1 MHSQGN
7 SSRPMGIGAAWIP
20 ECRPGQGDK
29 VFPPNDA
36 LVCDPVQD
44 VKSHHLLLATA
55 AQNYGHNGFRIKQP
69 FDFGGRTGKI
79 VFDASCDPF
88 GPLFGWV
95 SLAVT
100 EDPISMPGYAIRG
113 NDEGSI
119 IPKNAVE
126 VHFANA
132 GGDSEMIVRHV
143 HVFKNY
149 ADTAYE
155 APSST
160 PHATRKLGKMNRYE
174 VLLSQTSIEV
184 RVSPYSEDGT
194 TFAAPTLVHR
204 QAIDLPF
211 SRGYVHLG
219 LHNHA
224 TLKYTQ
230 PDAYP
235 HQWGIVDASV
245 ARVDNVGFD
254 GPVIT
259 NWREYE
265 VPDSLVKFNEANPD
279 IPPDPHNPDKTG
291 YDVGYFISNDANAPQ
306 HTHTLKNVD
315 LSRVTRARLAVGL
328 WADLLSRQG
337 NIADYTLRARLNGK
351 AWRDR
356 KLNAEEQ
363 KFVSPPGPT
372 VVDGNGTKIGDPN
385 TQGRLALLIDI
396 PIEDLVAGDNTVQFA
411 GANLPMAHPPIVANV
426 DLVLTLD

>member
-7 SSRPMGIGAAWIP
+7 SDRPMGIGMAVIP
-20 ECRPGQGDK
+20 ECRPGMAGK
-29 VFPPNDA
+29 VLPPDDV
-36 LVCDPVQD
+36 LVCNPVQD

-69 FDFGGRTGKI
+69 FDFAGRTGKI

-95 SLAVT
+95 SVAVT

-132 GGDSEMIVRHV
+132 GGDSEITVRHV
-143 HVFKNY
+143 HLFRNY

-155 APSST
+155 APSSLL
-160 PHATRKLGKMNRYE
+160 HAARKWGKMNRYE

-194 TFAAPTLVHR
+194 TFGAPTLVHR

-235 HQWGIVDASV
+235 QWGIIDAPV
-245 ARVDNVGFD
+245 ARIDNVGFD

-265 VPDSLVKFNEANPD
+265 VPDSLVKYNGANPD
-279 IPPDPHNPDKTG
+279 IPPDPSNPENAAIE
-291 YDVGYFISNDANAPQ
+291 VGYFVGTDPNAPR
-306 HTHTLKNVD
+306 HTHQLKSVD
-315 LSRVTRARLAVGL
+315 LSRAVSARLAVGL
-328 WADLLSRQG
+328 WADLLSGQG
-337 NIADYTLRARLNGK
+337 NIAEYTLRARLNGK

-363 KFVSPPGPT
+363 KFRAPPGPT
-372 VVDGNGTKIGDPN
+372 VVDGSGNKIGDPN
-385 TQGRLALLIDI
+385 TQGRLAVLIDV
-396 PIEDLVAGDNTVQFA
+396 PLEDLVQGDNTLEFVT
-411 GANLPMAHPPIVANV
+411 ANMPNRPAIVSNV